1 MRYWGSNEM
10 VSQKCITEEPIKCS
24 LIEDVTT
31 VTSGIMGLVSVSL
44 STTPRGSKSSS
55 VRFVK
60 VGQGHSQHHTD
71 ILCRFTHMITTY
83 HNFQS
88 YLQGT
93 FFSQKSW

>member
-1 MRYWGSNEM
+1 M

-44 STTPRGSKSSS
+44 SMTPRGSRSSS

-60 VGQGHSQHHTD
+60 VSQGHSQHHTHY
-71 ILCRFTHMITTY
+71 ILYSLSVYTNDCHIY
-83 HNFQS
+83 S
-88 YLQGT
+88 VP
-93 FFSQKSW
+93 